1 MTDDVASVGDLR
13 PTGSAERLAVGFVTC
28 LRDAG
33 IVVPIHSSLTFAEAL
48 GETGIESRDRVY
60 WSARATLVRRPEDI
74 EVFDR
79 VFSTFWLQREPRII
93 RVEQEPP
100 SLVLAVDDSETPGAD
115 DAGAPPDDDGDE
127 MPTLRFSRTEVL
139 TDKDFAEC
147 DDDELDELGRLM
159 TTLRFSTETRPSRRR
174 VPARSGDRHDL
185 RRTVR
190 TAMRHGGEPVRRH
203 WTTTSERPRRMV
215 FLLDVS
221 GSMEAYARGLIRFCH
236 AAVVARGRVEAF
248 TFGTRLTRVT
258 RQLGSR
264 DPDRALAAAA
274 AEMPDWAGGTRLG
287 EVVQRFNDEW
297 GIRGMARGSIVV
309 ILSDGWDRGEAAL
322 LGEQMER
329 LHRVTHRLV
338 WVNPLKATP
347 GYAPLAAGMAAALP
361 HVDDFVEGHSFSSL
375 ADLAVRLT
383 TPLERGASPRI

>member
-1 MTDDVASVGDLR
+1 MTPTGAGPSAAGDLLA
-13 PTGSAERLAVGFVTC
+13 TSAAERLAVGFVTC

-33 IVVPIHSSLTFAEAL
+33 IGVPIHATLTFAEAL
-48 GETGIESRDRVY
+48 GETGLEVRRHVY
-60 WSARATLVRRPEDI
+60 WAARATLLRRPEDI

-79 VFSTFWLQREPRII
+79 VFSTFWLQREPKIVDVHHTQ
-93 RVEQEPP
+93 RVTI
-100 SLVLAVDDSETPGAD
+100 AIDDDDDDEG
-115 DAGAPPDDDGDE
+115 DAGSDEADGDDGDDT
-127 MPTLRFSRTEVL
+127 PTLRFSRTEVL
-139 TDKDFAEC
+139 TSKDFAEC
-147 DDDELDELGRLM
+147 DDDELNELGRLM
-159 TTLRFSTETRPSRRR
+159 TTLRFAPESQPSRRR
-174 VPARSGDRHDL
+174 VTAHRGDRHDL

-203 WTTTSERPRRMV
+203 WTATSERPRRMV

-236 AAVVARGRVEAF
+236 AAVIARGRVEAF

-297 GIRGMARGSIVV
+297 GIRGMARGSVVV
-309 ILSDGWDRGEAAL
+309 ILSDGWDRGEAAA
-322 LGEQMER
+322 LGEQMHR

-361 HVDDFVEGHSFSSL
+361 HVDDFVEGHSYRSL
-375 ADLAVRLT
+375 AELAERLRRAAT
-383 TPLERGASPRI
+383 V

>member
-1 MTDDVASVGDLR
+1 MADPSALL
-13 PTGSAERLAVGFVTC
+13 PTEQGERLAVGFVQC

-33 IVVPIHSSLTFAEAL
+33 LTVPIHATLTFAEAL
-48 GETGIESRDRVY
+48 ELVGVETRNRVY
-60 WSARATLVRRPEDI
+60 WAGRATLVRRPEDVEI
-74 EVFDR
+74 FDR
-79 VFSTFWLQREPRII
+79 AFNAFWFQRRPGLLHTEDDR
-93 RVEQEPP
+93 QG
-100 SLVLAVDDSETPGAD
+100 LTLAVDDD
-115 DAGAPPDDDGDE
+115 DAASDEDEAPAPEDDDGEE

-139 TDKDFAEC
+139 TDKDFAQC

-174 VPARSGDRHDL
+174 VSASKGDRADL

-190 TAMRHGGEPVRRH
+190 SAMRHGGEPVHRH
-203 WTTTSERPRRMV
+203 WTTTAERPRRMV

-258 RQLGSR
+258 RQLTSR
-264 DPDRALAAAA
+264 DPDIALSAAA

-309 ILSDGWDRGEAAL
+309 VLSDGWDRGEAAL

-361 HVDDFVEGHSFSSL
+361 HVDDFVEGHTFNSL
-375 ADLAVRLT
+375 ADLADRLV
-383 TPLERGASPRI
+383 TPPR